1 MPLVEENGKTGSGL
15 ESRTVQRMNQA
26 VRDSRP
32 DPARDPARIGRIV
45 FFFVINAIYCQTAEA
60 AETAGAGSFLNMALQ
75 SIAALAAVLGLF
87 AIVIW
92 LMRRFQAA
100 SSSHVGEG
108 GRLRIVQRLPLGGKH
123 SLAIIAYGQEQWLI
137 ALSPDRVARLSRLGE
152 SESLNA
158 EEQKQSIE

>member
-60 AETAGAGSFLNMALQ
+60 AETAWKSSQ
-75 SIAALAAVLGLF
+75 SIMPALL
-87 AIVIW
+87 
-92 LMRRFQAA
+92 
-100 SSSHVGEG
+100 
-108 GRLRIVQRLPLGGKH
+108 KT
-123 SLAIIAYGQEQWLI
+123 
-137 ALSPDRVARLSRLGE
+137 
-152 SESLNA
+152 
-158 EEQKQSIE
+158 